1 MLPFHF
7 GDSARPLFGIYS
19 AANPAHN
26 RQKALLICPAGFRD
40 YMRSHRLLKQL
51 AVNLSERGI
60 HVLRFDY
67 TGCGDSAGS
76 WEDSSVNDWIN
87 DIGLAAEELQA
98 LSMVDSLSFLGV
110 RLGASLLTYANLKR
124 IPAKKF
130 VLWDPILVGAQ
141 YLESLTHL
149 QMKLVDD
156 RSRFELSR
164 VSYLEEHDMEL
175 LGYPV
180 SAETMSQ
187 LSNINML
194 NNEWNNEE
202 TILLYSHSKKTYL
215 SFAKNNQS
223 MDLKS
228 LSLPCNWE
236 SLEHF
241 ESQVL
246 VPEMTSIVNDF
257 IN

>member
-1 MLPFHF
+1 
-7 GDSARPLFGIYS
+7 
-19 AANPAHN
+19 
-26 RQKALLICPAGFRD
+26 
-40 YMRSHRLLKQL
+40 MRSHRLLKQL
-51 AVNLSERGI
+51 AVRLSERGI

-67 TGCGDSAGS
+67 AGCGDSAGS
-76 WEDSSVNDWIN
+76 WKDSGVNDWIK
-87 DIGLAAEELQA
+87 DIELAAEELQA

-110 RLGASLLTYANLKR
+110 RLGASLLTYTNLKR
-124 IPAKKF
+124 IPTKKF

-141 YLESLTHL
+141 YLESLTDL

-164 VSYLEEHDMEL
+164 VSYLDEHEMEL

-187 LSNINML
+187 LNNINML

-202 TILLYSHSKKTYL
+202 TILLYSHNKTSYS
-215 SFAKNNQS
+215 SFAKSNQS
-223 MDLKS
+223 MELRS
-228 LSLPCNWE
+228 LSLPCNWDTLDH
-236 SLEHF
+236 S

>member
-1 MLPFHF
+1 MFC
-7 GDSARPLFGIYS
+7 
-19 AANPAHN
+19 
-26 RQKALLICPAGFRD
+26 ALIMRD
-40 YMRSHRLLKQL
+40 VAIL
-51 AVNLSERGI
+51 RGI

-67 TGCGDSAGS
+67 AGCGDSAGS
-76 WEDSSVNDWIN
+76 WENSSVNDWIN
-87 DIGLAAEELQA
+87 DIELAAEELQA
-98 LSMVDSLSFLGV
+98 LSMVDNLTFLGV

-124 IPAKKF
+124 VPAKKF

-149 QMKLVDD
+149 QVKLVDD

-164 VSYLEEHDMEL
+164 VSYLDEHEMEL

-187 LSNINML
+187 LNNLNML
-194 NNEWNNEE
+194 NNEWNSGE
-202 TILLYSHSKKTYL
+202 TILLYSHNKSAYSSFSK
-215 SFAKNNQS
+215 SNQS
-223 MDLKS
+223 MELRA

-236 SLEHF
+236 TLDHF